1 MPKKNADLLKRA
13 FDQKASILDYE
24 LLREAFD
31 AFDLDKSG
39 TIDYDEIEAMIES
52 LGVTL
57 SPTELYDILK
67 AADSDDSEQID
78 FEEFKALVENHVKKS
93 VEDPD
98 SPGSAF
104 AAILLRRSV
113 TGPPMQ
119 WRADKLGPGLSR
131 DVDDPAVVFRKA
143 GGGQPEI
150 LDGLA
155 GGDWGVQLLDTWL
168 STSQYG
174 IASVLLEVESSS
186 AGFMVGV
193 VGSNYNPTEW
203 STPLDQEKRAAGVRA
218 LDGHVFVKGVHKP
231 TAKLCRMPMSKRA
244 RKCRISI
251 EINMVQLEMRI
262 TCVPE
267 GADGAGASD
276 GDAGAEGPS
285 VLMEEI
291 PVEVAV
297 AVALG
302 PSDKE
307 QRVRVIGS
315 SCERVSRADRS
326 GKQKDEVVRLEEP
339 SKKQSD
345 PLSRAEAAVASTLS
359 Q

>member
-1 MPKKNADLLKRA
+1 MSNADLLRRA
-13 FDQKASILDYE
+13 FEQQTSILDYE
-24 LLREAFD
+24 LLKEAFD

-39 TIDYDEIEAMIES
+39 TIDYDEIEAMVQS

-57 SPTELYDILK
+57 APTELYDILK
-67 AADSDDSEQID
+67 AADQDDTGEID
-78 FEEFKALVENHVKKS
+78 FDEFKALIEGHVKRS

-119 WRADKLGPGLSR
+119 WRLDKLGPGLTR
-131 DVDDPAVVFRKA
+131 VEEDPAVICRVA

-231 TAKLCRMPMSKRA
+231 NAKLCRMPMSKGA

-251 EINMVQLEMRI
+251 EINMVKLEMKI
-262 TCVPE
+262 TCEPD
-267 GADGAGASD
+267 GADGAGASE
-276 GDAGAEGPS
+276 GDAEGPT

-307 QRVRVIGS
+307 QKVRVLGS
-315 SCERVSRADRS
+315 SCERVSRAERM
-326 GKQKDEVVRLEEP
+326 GKQEGDDVVRLEEP
-339 SKKQSD
+339 AKKSD